1 VKEEEEM
8 EERDEGEVE
17 EGREER
23 WRCATKE
30 RKEERGDE
38 RERE

>member
-1 VKEEEEM
+1 MRK
-8 EERDEGEVE
+8 

-38 RERE
+38 RERGGDEEEEARRD